1 MPQNRNTQKD
11 NQTKQQRGKEE
22 YEEKERKR
30 NSAHLHWP
38 MKGIQ
43 WLTISSQENITDI
56 GTLGKISKI
65 FMIVEMKN
73 LSLANSGLGCIIG
86 VCVCEWQSSSH

>member
-30 NSAHLHWP
+30 NSAHLH
-38 MKGIQ
+38 
-43 WLTISSQENITDI
+43 
-56 GTLGKISKI
+56 
-65 FMIVEMKN
+65 
-73 LSLANSGLGCIIG
+73 
-86 VCVCEWQSSSH
+86 